1 MRRLY
6 LVRHAEPDINP
17 SLPAA
22 EWPLTAR
29 GVASSRRLASA
40 LSEFGPTVIVSS
52 PERKAVETANLIAES
67 LEIAVEVDDRVSEH
81 GAGPDAF
88 INDYAQFRSM
98 VQRHFVDADQIVFR
112 HESSLE
118 AGSRFA
124 TCVGDTCVPEAVP
137 VLVSHGRIMASWLAE
152 LSGTPAWDI
161 WTSFRLPDLIE
172 VDLDTQTFH
181 TVESDFI

>member
-17 SLPAA
+17 RLPAA
-22 EWPLTAR
+22 EWSLTSR

-40 LSEFGPTVIVSS
+40 LSGFGPTVIISS

-67 LEIAVEVDDRVSEH
+67 LEIAVQVDERVSEH
-81 GAGPDAF
+81 GAGPDSF
-88 INDYAQFRSM
+88 INDYAEFRAM
-98 VQRHFVDADQIVFR
+98 VQRHFEAADEIVFR

-124 TCVGDTCVPEAVP
+124 ACVGEVCVPEEVP

-152 LSGTPAWDI
+152 LSGTPAWEV

-172 VDLDTQTFH
+172 VDLEQQTFR
-181 TVESDFI
+181 TVEAEFI